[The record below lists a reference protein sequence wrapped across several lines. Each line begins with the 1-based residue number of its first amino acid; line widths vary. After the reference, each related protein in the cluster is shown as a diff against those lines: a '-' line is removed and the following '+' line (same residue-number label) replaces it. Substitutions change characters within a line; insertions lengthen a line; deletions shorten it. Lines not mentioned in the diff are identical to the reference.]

1 MGKITDITQAL
12 QKFGQ
17 QGGGQAKT
25 EFFSLQNDKDSA
37 VVRILLGDELEA
49 EKDWFVVHQL
59 EVNGKKR
66 WIECSQ
72 ESDCPL
78 CLDGS
83 KQEVKLFL
91 QVYDSR
97 DGKLKVW
104 ERGSQFIQKIVGL
117 IGKYGSLVDRPFEIQ
132 RFGKRGDTKTTYEI
146 YPLDKDG
153 KGFQDFP
160 ERVNLKGGFVMS
172 KSHSEMKALMNGED
186 VGEQPAQAQQR
197 TRYTDTF

>member
-17 QGGGQAKT
+17 PSGNAKT
-25 EFFSLQNDKDSA
+25 EFFSLANDKDSA
-37 VVRILLGDELEA
+37 VVRILLGDELVA
-49 EKDWFVVHQL
+49 EKDWLVVHQVD
-59 EVNGKKR
+59 VNGKNR
-66 WIECSQ
+66 WVECSQ
-72 ESDCPL
+72 ESDCTI
-78 CLDGS
+78 CQSGS

-91 QVYDSR
+91 QVYDTR

-117 IGKYGSLVDRPFEIQ
+117 IGKYGALVDRPFEIQ

-172 KSHSEMKALMNGED
+172 KSHAEMKALLNGED
-186 VGEQPAQAQQR
+186 VSEQQAPTQR
-197 TRYTDTF
+197 SSRFTDTF